1 MDLDR
6 ITLASFGLAIRR
18 RVRRLDVQF
27 LWQRGLLRR
36 HEQSK
41 DENGQPPQELHY
53 WTILCEGFL

>member
-6 ITLASFGLAIRR
+6 VTLASFGLANRR

-27 LWQRGLLRR
+27 LWWWGLLRR

-41 DENGQPPQELHY
+41 DENGQPP
-53 WTILCEGFL
+53 